1 MNKELP
7 FVQFVLLFIINE
19 QVGLLNDMLEQELIY
34 TAIDNLNQQTG
45 LGIEYRVFE
54 EGNIDGELILPNV
67 EQRLFVECKKWLNK
81 ANLQKHLAELAL
93 KNRLTD
99 VVLITDYINPNQATL
114 LKEQKVPFIDLAGN
128 TYINT
133 PPIYI
138 DIQGKKPEK
147 PTHEI
152 TLAKQIGKAFQPKGM
167 KVVFM
172 FLVHSKLV
180 NEPMRT
186 IAEAAEV
193 ALGTVKQVIDD
204 LIYQGFIVQKAT
216 RNNKK
221 GLKEII
227 NPKGLLDKWLD
238 AYPTTVEAKL
248 NKEVYTTDNL
258 ELVKTL
264 DLNDMNA
271 LWGGEYAVELCDNY
285 LNAKDYLL
293 YVPPEHKNHIL
304 KTARLR
310 KAKTNEILNK
320 TTARVTLAEPPLG
333 IRKIKGEQADIAHPY
348 FIYANL
354 LASLDPRNID
364 AATRFYENHIA

>member
-1 MNKELP
+1 
-7 FVQFVLLFIINE
+7 
-19 QVGLLNDMLEQELIY
+19 MLEQELIHN
-34 TAIDNLNQQTG
+34 AIDNLNQQTG
-45 LGIEYRVFE
+45 LGIGYRVFE
-54 EGNIDGELILPNV
+54 DGHFDGELVLPCV
-67 EQRLFVECKKWLNK
+67 EQRLFVECKKWLNTI
-81 ANLQKHLAELAL
+81 NLQKHLAELTL
-93 KNRLTD
+93 KNTLTD
-99 VVLITDYINPNQATL
+99 VVLVTNYINPNQATW
-114 LKEQKVPFIDLAGN
+114 LKDNGILFIDLVGN

-133 PPIYI
+133 PPVYI
-138 DIQGKKPEK
+138 NIQGKKPEK

-152 TLAKQIGKAFQPKGM
+152 TLAKQLGKAFQPKGM

-172 FLVHSKLV
+172 LLTHPKLV

-204 LIYQGFIVQKAT
+204 LIYQGFIVQKAA
-216 RNNKK
+216 RNNKNNI
-221 GLKEII
+221 KEII
-227 NPKGLLDKWLD
+227 NPQKLLDKWLD

-258 ELVKTL
+258 ELLRML
-264 DLNDMNA
+264 DLTNMAA

-293 YVPPEHKNHIL
+293 YVQPEHKNHIL

-320 TTARVTLAEPPLG
+320 TTVRVILVEPPLG
-333 IRKIKGEQADIAHPY
+333 IEKIKGEQAVTAHPY
-348 FIYANL
+348 LIYAHL

-364 AATRFYENHIA
+364 AARRFYENHIA